1 MYPFIVFAIFAFAIA
16 AAWHELAFQA
26 ATEARSNAEQAEAQ
40 NFARFAVALHES
52 IASPFF
58 DHDGNPATAPVRAF
72 AFSRD
77 FIAHNQGGKMIYD
90 ESRSANTPLAAS
102 LVASII
108 TELGYT
114 GNFAN
119 LTADQQR
126 TVTTAVRYESLVQ
139 TLYGCSE
146 ENANM
151 EVFEYTTIT
160 PNIQTLGANQFCGF
174 SSSEA
179 KSDPLKAKYGYAAA
193 QNILPW
199 VAGAN
204 AYGFTAHI
212 QDQGTPTDADDFIQ
226 LRRADGTGIIGTTTD
241 INKAYSDKIV
251 EIYESGD
258 PDIDD
263 RRDVINTAL
272 KEQYDIYTN
281 AKARL
286 TEFRQTRRQAL
297 ATARARLAL
306 PDDVHVRA
314 WLGCA
319 LEGGITDAQAITTI
333 PEDRFNIGG
342 AGGFNEANRDDFRTK
357 TQRLCGA
364 TKTTNPLALIVW
376 LESNGDGD
384 ISGLEEGA
392 IHAELQKLLPT
403 TTRIRFGIGKLT
415 STDVVRTILS
425 TSPVNRGQ
433 DHDATNQPATG
444 LGTVIL
450 PGFPTPVDTPRGTL
464 PRQEVSGRSDTLT
477 ASLPYIFTP
486 RTTTTTPAVNVLDA
500 EASAQLAF
508 YSVFPLAEG
517 YDASDVAFVPKSP
530 PPVLSALRGCPAGNT
545 NGSAFDVDGTEN
557 TNLCYNQ
564 AGLETLND

>member
-77 FIAHNQGGKMIYD
+77 FIAHNQGGKIIYD
-90 ESRSANTPLAAS
+90 EARGANTPLAAS
-102 LVASII
+102 LVASTI
-108 TELGYT
+108 TALGYT
-114 GNFAN
+114 GAFGA
-119 LTADQQR
+119 LTAEEQR
-126 TVTTAVRYESLVQ
+126 AVLTRVRYEELVQ
-139 TLYGCSE
+139 TLYGCNQE
-146 ENANM
+146 EAFM
-151 EVFEYTTIT
+151 QVYAVSPSF
-160 PNIQTLGANQFCGF
+160 GAFGPTVKFCGF
-174 SSSEA
+174 SSSDA
-179 KSDPLKAKYGYAAA
+179 AANPARAKYGYAAA
-193 QNILPW
+193 QNVLPW
-199 VAGAN
+199 VANSSPYGITVTTVGTSPNQELQLATASTGSIGA
-204 AYGFTAHI
+204 
-212 QDQGTPTDADDFIQ
+212 
-226 LRRADGTGIIGTTTD
+226 L
-241 INKAYSDKIV
+241 INKAYSDKILRV
-251 EIYESGD
+251 YPASD
-258 PDIDD
+258 SDINA
-263 RRDVINTAL
+263 RRDTTINTL
-272 KEQYDIYTN
+272 REQYN
-281 AKARL
+281 AYLAAKSRL
-286 TEFRQTRRQAL
+286 ENFRNTRREAL
-297 ATARARLAL
+297 ARARERLFL
-306 PDDVHVRA
+306 PEGVHVRA

-319 LEGGITDAQAITTI
+319 IQGGVDAAQTLATTYPNP
-333 PEDRFNIGG
+333 PEDQFTSG
-342 AGGFNEANRDDFRTK
+342 AFNEANRDDFRTK
-357 TQRLCGA
+357 TQRLCSA

-403 TTRIRFGIGKLT
+403 TTRVRFGIGKLT

-444 LGTVIL
+444 LGTVQL
-450 PGFPTPVDTPRGTL
+450 PGYPTPVDTPRGTL

-517 YDASDVAFVPKSP
+517 YDASDVAFVPRPP
-530 PPVLSALRGCPAGNT
+530 PPVLSALRNCPSGNT
-545 NGSAFDVDGTEN
+545 DGQAFDVDGTEN

-564 AGLETLND
+564 AGLRTLND